1 MNGERTRQIQ
11 EWLELRYQQGLL
23 EGSEYKSYSPVYG
36 LELVGKTETGNS
48 PAMRYCMMLQVMRTL
63 DILQPRSV
71 LDVGCAE
78 GFIARKAHELYG
90 CAVVGVEMAVQA
102 CRRAG
107 ETTGITALCG
117 SADALPFADNTF
129 DVVVMT
135 EVLEHLENPF
145 HALAECWRVAKKGVL
160 VTTQEFLPS
169 RLERWVCMR
178 HVNHNADHAER
189 NYSHASD
196 WRMLFGGGI
205 HFRPQG
211 CYPKLLRTPFHT
223 QNPEQAREAL
233 LSIVDHP
240 LGRLRYF
247 GMTALIPKTRAAR
260 KTLQQGER
268 STSDE
273 AIVDRLFSPAVE
285 PLPSLKKLPK
295 APVPRK
301 RDPWAGRFD
310 PLTHLYQERKYSAKR
325 IRAIEERRRWL
336 AKPRPVG
343 TWGSHT
349 AQFLTLMLHER
360 RQAVNTKEWMLQL
373 GPKIADFFMHT
384 IHGLMSGTR
393 STIRF
398 EVGPKVVKHGER
410 ELKWEIDC
418 RSIKAATGFS
428 LFVEKLNAGKNL
440 RDIPHGE
447 PYLFDTVY
455 PKTGFPTRGRYRVW
469 AVATGKYGK
478 HLGEASKPEVL
489 DIV

>member
-1 MNGERTRQIQ
+1 MIGERTRQIQ

-23 EGSEYKSYSPVYG
+23 EGGEYKCYSPVYG
-36 LELVGKTETGNS
+36 LQLVGKTETGNS

-63 DILQPRSV
+63 DVLKPRSV

-78 GFIARKAHELYG
+78 GFIARKAHELFG

-117 SADALPFADNTF
+117 SADALPFADNSF

-169 RLERWVCMR
+169 RMERWVCMG

-196 WRMLFGGGI
+196 WRLLFGNGI
-205 HFRPQG
+205 FFLPQG
-211 CYPKLLRTPFHT
+211 CYPKLLRTPFDT

-233 LSIVDHP
+233 LCIVDHP

-247 GMTALIPKTRAAR
+247 GMTALIPKTGETRRAIGR
-260 KTLQQGER
+260 GER
-268 STSDE
+268 STPDHE
-273 AIVDRLFSPAVE
+273 MVDRLFSPGIEA
-285 PLPSLKKLPK
+285 LPTLEKLPK
-295 APVPRK
+295 APRPVNRGA
-301 RDPWAGRFD
+301 WAGRFD
-310 PLTHLYQERKYSAKR
+310 PLTHLYEERKYLAKR
-325 IRAIEERRRWL
+325 IRNIEARRRWL
-336 AKPRPVG
+336 AKPRRVG

-360 RQAVNTKEWMLQL
+360 RQAVNTRDWLMQL
-373 GPKIADFFMHT
+373 GPKLADFLRHT
-384 IHGLMSGTR
+384 LWGVGAWRSGK
-393 STIRF
+393 IEF
-398 EVGPKVVKHGER
+398 EVGPKVVSHGER

-418 RSIKAATGFS
+418 RSIPGATGFS

-440 RDIPHGE
+440 RDIPHTE

-469 AVATGKYGK
+469 AVAMGKYGK
-478 HLGEASKPEVL
+478 HLGEPSNKEVL
-489 DIV
+489 EIV